1 MNSIL
6 LSFDLEEFDIPE
18 EFGQKLSDEE
28 KLRVTNEG
36 LKPLLTLLDKYNTT
50 ATFYTTA
57 FFAER
62 NEALIKTISE
72 KHEIASH
79 GYYHSSFKSEDIAT
93 SKQVLERITNK
104 KVNGY
109 RMARLQPFDISLLE
123 KAGYLYDSSLNPTF
137 LPGRYNNLGKPKL
150 PFKQN
155 NIWILPTSV
164 STFRIPLFWI
174 SFKNFPQSIYT
185 STAKGVLNKS
195 HYLNLYFH
203 PWEFANISG
212 YKLPNYVKRISGNAL
227 LAKFEKLLVALKE
240 NGNYITA
247 TEYCKTVLSNAH

>member
-72 KHEIASH
+72 NHEIASH
-79 GYYHSSFKSEDIAT
+79 GYYHSSFKPEDIAT
-93 SKQVLERITNK
+93 SKQVLERITGK

-137 LPGRYNNLGKPKL
+137 LPGRYNNLSKPKL
-150 PFKQN
+150 PFKQH
-155 NIWILPTSV
+155 NIWVLPTSV
-164 STFRIPLFWI
+164 AAFRIPLFWI
-174 SFKNFPQSIYT
+174 SFKNFPQGFYT
-185 STAKGVLNKS
+185 SLAKGVLNKS

-203 PWEFANISG
+203 PWEFADISG

-227 LAKFEKLLVALKE
+227 LAKFEKLLIELKE

-247 TEYCKTVLSNAH
+247 IEYCKTVLSNAH